1 MSYRISIV
9 SEQHGYTIRLE
20 KTDYELDAKDVAHE
34 KTETIATLAIINRQD
49 IALEVFKTLD
59 SFLKVLVKHKILKEN
74 VFRMGS
80 VQK

>member
-20 KTDYELDAKDVAHE
+20 KTDFELDSKDVSHE
-34 KTETIATLAIINRQD
+34 KTETIATLAIINCQD
-49 IALEVFKTLD
+49 TALEVFRTLD

-80 VQK
+80 VRK